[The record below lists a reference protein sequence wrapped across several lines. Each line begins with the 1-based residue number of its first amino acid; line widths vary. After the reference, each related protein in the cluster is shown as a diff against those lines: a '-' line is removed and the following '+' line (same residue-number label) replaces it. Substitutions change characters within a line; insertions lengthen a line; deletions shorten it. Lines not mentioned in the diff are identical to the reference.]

1 VDRRLFDFE
10 AAHWEVFAIGGEKE
24 PDLRYEKKADVTAG
38 CCHFVRLLT
47 LVVNCS
53 CRLKAGFI
61 GTS

>member
-1 VDRRLFDFE
+1 MDRRLFDFE
-10 AAHWEVFAIGGEKE
+10 AAHWEAFAIREEE
-24 PDLRYEKKADVTAG
+24 PDLRDEKKADVTAG

-61 GTS
+61 GAS